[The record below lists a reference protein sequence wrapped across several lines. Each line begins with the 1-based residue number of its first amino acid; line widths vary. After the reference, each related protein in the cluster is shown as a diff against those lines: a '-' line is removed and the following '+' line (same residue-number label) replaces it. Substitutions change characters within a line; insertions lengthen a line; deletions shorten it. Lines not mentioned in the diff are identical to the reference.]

1 VKSTIGCSAGSGTT
15 VTKLGTFN
23 GPGDVELGELR
34 FGITN
39 QSFPSRYSV
48 AVTVADLLD
57 PSSAGGVSCAGFAVH
72 TNADGSTFEE
82 VVVCGDGAFSIIR
95 WLNNAE
101 VYRNDHAISR
111 SNSYLL
117 KADVTDSTITYTIDN
132 SQGGVDT
139 IAASTPLTSTSYIG
153 L

>member
-1 VKSTIGCSAGSGTT
+1 TDTTSPPTQIPTTVVRPTSVPPLTTYVTARPGAGCDDTHDSRIQWTTVKSTIGCSAGSGTT

-57 PSSAGGVSCAGFAVH
+57 PSSEGGVSCAGFAVH

-101 VYRNDHAISR
+101 
-111 SNSYLL
+111 
-117 KADVTDSTITYTIDN
+117 
-132 SQGGVDT
+132 
-139 IAASTPLTSTSYIG
+139 
-153 L
+153 